1 MYKRQA
7 ERYANQ
13 LGASL
18 AIVHKR
24 RVVGQKNTV
33 VAKDV
38 VGDVE
43 DKVCVLID
51 DMIDTGGTIVAAA
64 EILAERGARSVIA
77 ATTHPVLSG
86 PAVDRLK
93 NSIIEQVVV
102 TDTLP
107 IGSEKRFDKL
117 VVLSVAPI
125 IAKAI
130 EAVFRDTT
138 VSEIFDGKNL
148 A

>member
-1 MYKRQA
+1 
-7 ERYANQ
+7 
-13 LGASL
+13 
-18 AIVHKR
+18 
-24 RVVGQKNTV
+24 
-33 VAKDV
+33 
-38 VGDVE
+38 
-43 DKVCVLID
+43 
-51 DMIDTGGTIVAAA
+51 MI
-64 EILAERGARSVIA
+64 IA

-93 NSIIEQVVV
+93 NSGIEKVVV

-107 IGSEKRFDKL
+107 IDSEKRFDKL
-117 VVLSVAPI
+117 VVLSVAEI

-138 VSEIFDGKNL
+138 VSEIFDGKNQ

>member
-1 MYKRQA
+1 M
-7 ERYANQ
+7 
-13 LGASL
+13 
-18 AIVHKR
+18 
-24 RVVGQKNTV
+24 
-33 VAKDV
+33 
-38 VGDVE
+38 
-43 DKVCVLID
+43 
-51 DMIDTGGTIVAAA
+51 
-64 EILAERGARSVIA
+64 
-77 ATTHPVLSG
+77 
-86 PAVDRLK
+86 
-93 NSIIEQVVV
+93 

-138 VSEIFDGKNL
+138 VSEIFDGENL